1 MKRLIGIA
9 MFGSLVMMVASLPA
23 APESTSGYSAD
34 SYATCSACHL
44 PGGEGVPGA
53 FPPIRNRASKI
64 AELDGGRSYLITTV
78 SYGLMGTINVAG
90 SQYFGVM
97 AGNAGAMSAEDVASA
112 INYIVFELNDDDAPS
127 IAPFTAEEV
136 EQTQSNVSTKSP
148 VAAGEIRKELTD
160 KYGDEWP

>member
-9 MFGSLVMMVASLPA
+9 IFAGLVMTAAGPPA
-23 APESTSGYSAD
+23 AQESTSGYSAD
-34 SYATCSACHL
+34 TYVTCSACHL
-44 PGGEGVPGA
+44 LAGEGIPGA
-53 FPPIRNRASKI
+53 FPPIRGRAAKI

-97 AGNAGAMSAEDVASA
+97 AGNAGAMSAEDIAAA
-112 INYIVFELNDDDAPS
+112 INYVVFELNDDAAA

-136 EQTQSNVSTKSP
+136 EKAQSSVATKSP
-148 VAAGEIRKELTD
+148 AAAGEIRKKLTEKNGD
-160 KYGDEWP
+160 KWPQ